1 MPVVSKSEAARLA
14 GIGRNKLYDMIK
26 SGQLSVCPDGIE
38 VSELLRVFGEIK
50 LPAAAQDE
58 PKKEAGLSDQSA
70 LVDELRARI
79 RLLEDQLAKSDARFD
94 KCFDELQAAQVRL
107 LPPPQ
112 KGFFARLFGGGS

>member
-58 PKKEAGLSDQSA
+58 PKKEAGPSDQSA

-79 RLLEDQLAKSDARFD
+79 RLLEDQLAKSETRFD
-94 KCFDELQAAQVRL
+94 RCFEELQAAQVRL

-112 KGFFARLFGGGS
+112 KGFWGWLRGS